1 MYCIG
6 IIEPSEGRFHR
17 DRANP
22 ITTFKLLQIAK
33 EVQRL
38 HKENRGLRSKNKEL
52 LKENM
57 ASKIMHSYALE
68 DIKKKDEEIKR
79 LISKESSLKRE
90 VERLKETIR
99 LMENTRCEIYTE
111 NKKSKGKLEIQK
123 DAVER
128 FVLCFEDY
136 IKEKIHI
143 EEQNGKIVARFRKNG
158 ERLGA
163 IIIDWE

>member
-17 DRANP
+17 DRDNP
-22 ITTFKLLQIAK
+22 KATFKLLQIAK

-38 HKENRGLRSKNKEL
+38 HKENRKLRSKNKEL

-57 ASKIMHSYALE
+57 ASKIMRSYALE
-68 DIKKKDEEIKR
+68 DIKKKDEEIKK

-99 LMENTRCEIYTE
+99 LMENTRF
-111 NKKSKGKLEIQK
+111 K
-123 DAVER
+123 
-128 FVLCFEDY
+128 F
-136 IKEKIHI
+136 
-143 EEQNGKIVARFRKNG
+143 
-158 ERLGA
+158 
-163 IIIDWE
+163 